1 MGARIFETL
10 YLSSE
15 AYFSY
20 PIHWG
25 CCKRVASF
33 ILMIWSVH
41 FCHPSLLTSFF
52 FGCLRYLR
60 ISYTRLDL
68 VYMFQ
73 PVAAFIQIFSCL
85 FQDQQPI
92 CLLYD
97 HVQPCKSCNYPL
109 RDCQEIFALMPQDK
123 SAFRLYSDLILILFY
138 LRPSQF
144 SHNFLHPVHD
154 VSSP

>member
-52 FGCLRYLR
+52 FGYLRYLR

-97 HVQPCKSCNYPL
+97 HVQPCKSYNYPL
-109 RDCQEIFALMPQDK
+109 RDYQEIFALMLQDK
-123 SAFRLYSDLILILFY
+123 SEFRLYSDLILILFY
-138 LRPSQF
+138 LRLSQF
-144 SHNFLHPVHD
+144 SHNFLRPVHD